1 MKKVGGYILISELGK
16 GQFGTVYKAKQEET
30 GDIFAMKT
38 VKKQSIQANARL
50 KTLFDTEIHIMSK
63 IKHPN
68 ILHLYEYLETNNNF
82 YLVIDFC
89 NNGDMETHLK
99 KHQFLGEEESVYFLM
114 QVMNGFKELHKHKI
128 MHRDFKLAN
137 IFLNDDK
144 LIIGD
149 FGFAKTGVDM
159 TSTKLGSPITMAPEM
174 LLNTGTKL
182 QYTNKADLWSIGVCF
197 YQMIFGR
204 LPWDVV
210 DLDDLKIKV
219 KEQSGPN
226 LQFPSDKCSVSPEC
240 KDLLIKL
247 LEIDPKKRIEWD
259 DFFHHKLFISHQQ
272 KKKQKENALNMR
284 QSVMF
289 RNNEDQV
296 QQLFDQ
302 NKTKNEPESDLTMEP
317 EDIKLDPSVDKPAS
331 LITIPEKQLERLK
344 ARVISRYTHEKK
356 TVVFFMYT
364 CRKLRNLA
372 KERETFKKAANGL
385 MYLSIML
392 LRKGIIMNQIAIDS
406 LKLGEDKFAIEGFAH
421 FIELQDKKKLLDEL
435 EGKDSVLYS
444 KLFMHLKDK
453 IKEEVGSADQRTQ
466 EVIKLVDESNTSLKT
481 LEAELRKETYFIV
494 QYFSKTLSKLTDT
507 LKYDMMMAL
516 AHLYTATHHET
527 YLAFM
532 TDSVPFDWNEFDK
545 SWNDDEGV
553 EKMNRMLNIALT
565 NK

>member
-1 MKKVGGYILISELGK
+1 MKKVGGYVLISELGK

-38 VKKQSIQANARL
+38 VKKLSIQANARL

-174 LLNTGTKL
+174 LLNTGSKL

-197 YQMIFGR
+197 YQMIFGK

-210 DLDDLKIKV
+210 DLDDLKQKV
-219 KEQSGPN
+219 KEQSGQN
-226 LQFPSDKCSVSPEC
+226 LQFPSDKCVVSSEC

-259 DFFHHKLFISHQQ
+259 DFFHHKLFSAHQQ

-317 EDIKLDPSVDKPAS
+317 EDIKLDPSVDKPGPVV
-331 LITIPEKQLERLK
+331 TIPEKLLERIK
-344 ARVISRYTHEKK
+344 ARVIARYTHEKK

-372 KERETFKKAANGL
+372 KERDTFKKAANGL

-392 LRKGIIMNQIAIDS
+392 LRKGIIMNQIAIES
-406 LKLGEDKFAIEGFAH
+406 LRLSEDKYCIEGFAQ
-421 FIELQDKKKLLDEL
+421 FTELPDKKKLLDEL
-435 EGKDSVLYS
+435 EGKDNVLYT
-444 KLFMHLKDK
+444 KLFSHLKDK

-466 EVIKLVDESNTSLKT
+466 EVIKLVEDPNYSLKA

-532 TDSVPFDWNEFDK
+532 TESVPFDWNEFDK

>member
-89 NNGDMETHLK
+89 NSGDMETHLK

-174 LLNTGTKL
+174 LLNTSSKL

-197 YQMIFGR
+197 YQMIFGK

-210 DLDDLKIKV
+210 DLDDLKQKV

-226 LQFPSDKCSVSPEC
+226 LQFSSDKCSISTEC
-240 KDLLIKL
+240 RDLLIRL

-259 DFFHHKLFISHQQ
+259 DFFNHKLFALHQQ

-296 QQLFDQ
+296 QFLFDQ
-302 NKTKNEPESDLTMEP
+302 NKAKNEPESDLTMEP
-317 EDIKLDPSVDKPAS
+317 EDIKLDPSVEKPAPVVS
-331 LITIPEKQLERLK
+331 MPEKQLERLK

-372 KERETFKKAANGL
+372 KERDTFKKAANGL
-385 MYLSIML
+385 MYLSILL
-392 LRKGIIMNQIAIDS
+392 LRKGIIMNQTAIDS
-406 LKLGEDKFAIEGFAH
+406 LKLGENKYDIEGFPQFA
-421 FIELQDKKKLLDEL
+421 ELPDKKKLLDEL

-444 KLFMHLKDK
+444 KLFLHLKDK

-466 EVIKLVDESNTSLKT
+466 EVLKLVEDPNTPLKT

-494 QYFSKTLSKLTDT
+494 QYFSKTLSKLTDS

-516 AHLYTATHHET
+516 AHLYTATHHDT

-553 EKMNRMLNIALT
+553 EKMNKMLNVALT